1 MTGMFFRLSP
11 TGAFV
16 LRALN
21 AGVKRGELA
30 GVLQNRYGIDQATA
44 TRDIELFLNELASL
58 EPLAR
63 FANGEDHDARSNS

>member
-1 MTGMFFRLSP
+1 MFFRLSP

-30 GVLQNRYGIDQATA
+30 GVLQDRYGIDRATA

-58 EPLAR
+58 EPLAH